1 MEAESQLETIRV
13 YNSCRKQLINDVRK
27 RKLEVQGEDPWELPT
42 KRRKSSCRQTEIKF
56 YCKKRYFVC
65 AGICDKFSDKGS
77 LFHVKRKGKP
87 EITRTRFWNLLLTK
101 MMSFPSLF
109 IEGYLI
115 VQIFLLLRKIPY
127 CLVEKAWYFLNRLP
141 IWIYQKATK

>member
-1 MEAESQLETIRV
+1 MEAESQLETILV

-115 VQIFLLLRKIPY
+115 VQIFLLLREDTILLGGKSLIFPQSFPH
-127 CLVEKAWYFLNRLP
+127 LDLP
-141 IWIYQKATK
+141 EGN